1 MDFRFSSHGLN
12 KQDQKL
18 QRFFEILPGL
28 TSWSILIGM
37 TFLAFW
43 NPIMAA
49 LIIIAFDMYWL
60 LRIFY
65 GIVFL
70 LLAYMRLWIEQKTDW
85 ISRARSLNSAEKY
98 YGGLKN
104 LSVKDWR
111 EKASRWVHKREVSRL
126 VRSGNFPPVFEDIYH
141 LVLIPVV
148 KEERSVFEPGIERLA
163 NGPYPAKN
171 ILAVLAVE
179 DRASEEII
187 RGAQEVQKKYKDNF
201 LDFLLLYH
209 PDGISGEARVKG
221 ANVTYA
227 AKQAVKRLKQLNVSY
242 ENVIVSCLDADTVVS
257 EQYFSCLSYHFMV
270 SPTRERAS
278 FQPIPVYH
286 NNIWEARG
294 FAKIME
300 MGASFFLLTETT
312 NPEKLVTFSS
322 HSMSFKA
329 LVDIDYWPVDMISD
343 DSSIYWKAYNYFDG
357 DYRTIPMYVTVS
369 MDVVD
374 AGSWWA
380 TAVSVYKQKRRWAWG
395 VQEFPI
401 IMRAFLKNHNIPG
414 WQRVL
419 LVFRFFERH
428 IAWATWSFLLT
439 IVSWL
444 PAFLAQRQFSS
455 TFVYYSSSRITSIIF
470 TLSYATL
477 ITLFFL
483 SLCLLP
489 KKKVKFG
496 FLKQIGFAF
505 QWFLLPFTYILFS
518 ALPALDAQTRL
529 MFGRYLEFHVTGKQ
543 RRKTEE
549 VQQETV

>member
-1 MDFRFSSHGLN
+1 MDFRFSRHGLS
-12 KQDQKL
+12 KQERRL

-37 TFLAFW
+37 MFLAFRD
-43 NPIMAA
+43 PILAA

-70 LLAYMRLWIEQKTDW
+70 LLAYLRLWIEQPTDW
-85 ISRARSLNSAEKY
+85 LSRARALDRAEKY

-104 LSVKDWR
+104 LPSRDGR
-111 EKASRWVHKREVSRL
+111 EKASLWVHKREVSRL
-126 VRSGNFPPVFEDIYH
+126 VKSGNFSPAFEDIYH

-148 KEERSVFEPGIERLA
+148 KEERNVFEPGIAGLA

-171 ILAVLAVE
+171 ILVVLAVE

-187 RGAQEVQKKYKDNF
+187 RGAKEVQEKYKECF
-201 LDFLLLYH
+201 LDFLLVYH
-209 PDGISGEARVKG
+209 PDGIPGEARVKG
-221 ANVTYA
+221 ANVTFA
-227 AKQAVKRLKQLNVSY
+227 AKQAAKHLKQLNISY

-270 SPTRERAS
+270 NPNRYRAS

-357 DYRTIPMYVTVS
+357 DYRTVPMYVTVS

-401 IMRAFLKNHNIPG
+401 IMRAFLKNHNIP
-414 WQRVL
+414 VL
-419 LVFRFFERH
+419 RRIRLSFRFFERH

-444 PAFLAQRQFSS
+444 PAFLAQREFSNS
-455 TFVYYSSSRITSIIF
+455 FVYYSSSRITSIIF

-477 ITLFFL
+477 IILFFL

-489 KKKVKFG
+489 KTKVKFS
-496 FLKQIGFAF
+496 FLRHVGFAL

-518 ALPALDAQTRL
+518 ALPSLDAQTRL
-529 MFGRYLEFHVTGKQ
+529 MFGRYLEFQVTGK
-543 RRKTEE
+543 RRKPTDEIPA
-549 VQQETV
+549 VK

>member
-1 MDFRFSSHGLN
+1 MDFRFSSHDLS
-12 KQDQKL
+12 KQDRRL

-43 NPIMAA
+43 NPILTA

-70 LLAYMRLWIEQKTDW
+70 LLAYFRLWVEQQTDW
-85 ISRARSLNSAEKY
+85 ISRARSLNGAEKY

-104 LSVKDWR
+104 LSAKDWR

-126 VRSGNFPPVFEDIYH
+126 VRSENFPPVFEDIFH

-163 NGPYPAKN
+163 NGPYPAKK
-171 ILAVLAVE
+171 ILVVLAVE
-179 DRASEEII
+179 DRASAEII
-187 RGAQEVQKKYKDNF
+187 RGAQEVQKKYKENF
-201 LDFLLLYH
+201 LDFLLVYH
-209 PDGISGEARVKG
+209 PDGIAGEARVKG

-227 AKQAVKRLKQLNVSY
+227 AKQAAKRLNQSKIPY
-242 ENVIVSCLDADTVVS
+242 EHVIVSCLDADTVVS
-257 EQYFSCLSYHFMV
+257 EHYFSCLTYHFMV
-270 SPTRERAS
+270 NPNRQRAS

-294 FAKIME
+294 FAKMME

-357 DYRTIPMYVTVS
+357 DYRTVPMYVTVS

-401 IMRAFLKNHNIPG
+401 IMRAFLKNHNIPPR
-414 WQRVL
+414 QRIRL
-419 LVFRFFERH
+419 AFRFFERH

-477 ITLFFL
+477 IILFFL

-496 FLKQIGFAF
+496 FLKQVGFAF

-529 MFGRYLEFHVTGKQ
+529 MFGRYLEFQVTGKQ

-549 VQQETV
+549 IQETV